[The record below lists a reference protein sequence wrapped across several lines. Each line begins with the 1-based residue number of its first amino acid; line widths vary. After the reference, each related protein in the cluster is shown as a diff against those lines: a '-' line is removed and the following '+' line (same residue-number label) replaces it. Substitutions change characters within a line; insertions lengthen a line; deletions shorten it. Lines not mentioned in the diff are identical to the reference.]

1 MGDLGMSAGLDHDTV
16 LTIGFLNKNVQ
27 ERLQSFKVVVV
38 IVVAVVVAVAVVAV
52 AVVFVFVAGATLL
65 CHMVLTDTCR
75 KRLMWFLLK
84 TILCTLL

>member
-1 MGDLGMSAGLDHDTV
+1 MRMFKKDFNHSRSF
-16 LTIGFLNKNVQ
+16 TIVVV
-27 ERLQSFKVVVV
+27 VVVV
-38 IVVAVVVAVAVVAV
+38 IVVAVVVVVAV